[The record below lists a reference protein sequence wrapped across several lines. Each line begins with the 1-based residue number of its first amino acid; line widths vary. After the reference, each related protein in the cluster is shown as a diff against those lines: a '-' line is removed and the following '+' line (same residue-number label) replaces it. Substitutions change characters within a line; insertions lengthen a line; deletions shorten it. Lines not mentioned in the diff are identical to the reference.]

1 MDVVNVWYAVLS
13 LPHGLEN
20 LPPEP
25 MTTIKPAERPLAA
38 PSLDEDYA
46 LVKQAAREAGDLAL
60 TYFRR
65 QIEVKRKP
73 DGSEVSE
80 ADFAVDTAL
89 KLDLIGKRPGY
100 GWLSEET
107 LDDPERLERRLV
119 WMVDPIDGTNAFLRH
134 VPEWTVSAAL
144 VEDGV
149 PVIGIVFNP
158 AKGEF
163 FHAIRGHGAFLN
175 EAPIHVSDKSTLEGA
190 RLIASGGLFK
200 KPIWKE
206 PWPEVQSSW
215 VNSVAY
221 RLALVAVGR
230 ADATISLSAKS
241 EWDLAAATLLVEE
254 AGGAITDHRGEALRY
269 NRVVPRYLS
278 LVASPPEL
286 HARLIE
292 RTSRIDL

>member
-1 MDVVNVWYAVLS
+1 MTVLKPTS
-13 LPHGLEN
+13 RAHLPTLE
-20 LPPEP
+20 
-25 MTTIKPAERPLAA
+25 
-38 PSLDEDYA
+38 EDYA
-46 LVKQAAREAGDLAL
+46 LLKQAVEAAGALAL
-60 TYFRR
+60 ASFRT
-65 QIEVKRKP
+65 ELKVTRKP
-73 DGSEVSE
+73 DGTEVSE
-80 ADFAVDTAL
+80 ADLAVDAL
-89 KLDLIGKRPGY
+89 LKRELLGPRPDY

-107 LDDPERLERRLV
+107 PDDAKRLALRRV